1 MTVATAPPRVR
12 WRGPYA
18 SHVLY
23 GRVGLSPV
31 MIGRAA
37 ELDRL
42 TRLMAVG
49 PGRTPAVALIGG
61 EAGIGKTR
69 LVRELCDRVPA
80 GVPVLAGQAEPG
92 ALGRPFE
99 LLLDSLEGL
108 DVDPDALAVVT
119 DRSRPL
125 DERVLVGLEAVRRV
139 ASKEGPIS
147 GRAVVVFEDLHWADS
162 ESITLFER
170 LAEPDCG
177 PLVLVG
183 TYRPDAISRRHP
195 VSELLPRLERRHSV
209 THVRLDRLSQLD
221 VGAFLG
227 AVYGGAASYRV
238 VESLHART
246 GGNPF
251 FLEEL
256 LGAAGTELDPEG
268 LADQPLPWSLAEL
281 VRTQL
286 EELDPAERR
295 VLETA
300 AVLGR
305 RIHFDVLAA
314 VTKLSEDDL
323 IDHLRS
329 LVGRGLL
336 LEQEEDVFAF
346 RHALAREAVGDDLLG
361 REKRRINRLALDAL
375 QVSGSCDL
383 AAIAHHAEAAG
394 EEAVLVDAARRGS
407 VDYLDQ
413 GSTFQALQLAELGLS
428 VADDDPEL
436 LAVAARAAWLAG
448 LIDDAFAHNA
458 HRLEVAEA
466 AGDLETVSAV
476 LRLHVRLAWERGDT
490 PEMVRSTGALEAL
503 VEGLP
508 EAHERGM
515 ALAVLAQS
523 TMLRDELPR
532 AIGWADAA
540 LELARRIG
548 DPAVVAH
555 ASVEKGSALVM
566 VPGRF
571 DEGAALLRTAADV
584 AEGIG
589 DDVVV
594 ARALHNLVRT
604 DTRPRD
610 AAESRRQ
617 LERMRVA
624 AERVGFDSMAGSAHA
639 QGLADLAEW
648 EGDLGAAQA
657 ALEDGRRLDR
667 GYLLTHKG
675 SWFSVHEAGL
685 ALEAGDVE
693 RARRIAEDLQGLPG
707 KPTWFLGLWCHVL
720 FRLGRIEE
728 GLTAVDDL
736 CAFADTGRH
745 PGERGW
751 LSGGTVHSVVS
762 AALRAGVP
770 PASLQGLA
778 DRIATQPKGFTASL
792 SDGAAEDE
800 AHAIKSLV
808 DGQLAEADGRVDEAL
823 GEYLRAAAAEESLF
837 PYERGYARLAAARCL
852 IALGRIEEAKD
863 EAKLAD
869 CLLER
874 WAGWRVEELEAV
886 RRRVGLGGPVAGP
899 EALTPREREVVALLT
914 EGLSNAELAGR
925 LFISPKTAAVHVS
938 NVLAKLGMASRTE
951 VAAWAIR
958 EGVGR

>member
-1 MTVATAPPRVR
+1 
-12 WRGPYA
+12 
-18 SHVLY
+18 
-23 GRVGLSPV
+23 

-49 PGRTPAVALIGG
+49 PGRTPAVALVAG

-69 LVRELCDRVPA
+69 LVRELCDRIPA

-99 LLLDSLEGL
+99 LLLDALDGL
-108 DVDPDALAVVT
+108 DVDRDALAAVT
-119 DRSRPL
+119 DRSRPIE
-125 DERVLVGLEAVRRV
+125 ERVLLGLDIVRGV
-139 ASKEGPIS
+139 AAKDGPGG
-147 GRAVVVFEDLHWADS
+147 GRAVIVFEDLHWADS

-183 TYRPDAISRRHP
+183 TYRPDAVNRRHP
-195 VSELLPRLERRHSV
+195 VSELLPRIERRHTV
-209 THVRLDRLSQLD
+209 THLRLDRLSPLD

-227 AVYGGAASYRV
+227 AVYGGAPSYRV

-256 LGAAGTELDPEG
+256 LGAAGTELDPES

-281 VRTQL
+281 VRAQL
-286 EELDPAERR
+286 EELEPAERR
-295 VLETA
+295 VLEAA

-314 VTKLSEDDL
+314 VTHLGEGEL

-336 LEQEEDVFAF
+336 IEQEEDVFAF

-361 REKRRINRLALDAL
+361 REKRRINRLALEAL
-375 QVSGSCDL
+375 QQTGSCDL
-383 AAIAHHAEAAG
+383 AAIAHHAEGAG
-394 EEAVLVDAARRGS
+394 DTDVLVDAARRGS
-407 VDYLDQ
+407 ADYLQQ

-428 VADDDPEL
+428 VADDDLQL

-458 HRLEVAEA
+458 HRLEVAERT
-466 AGDLETVSAV
+466 GDLETVSATR
-476 LRLHVRLAWERGDT
+476 RLHVRLAWERGDT
-490 PEMVRSTGALEAL
+490 PEMVRSTQAIEAL
-503 VEGLP
+503 VEQLP
-508 EAHERGM
+508 DRHERGM

-523 TMLRDELPR
+523 AMLRDDLPR
-532 AIGWADAA
+532 SVEWADCA
-540 LELARRIG
+540 LEVAARLG
-548 DPAVVAH
+548 DAAVEAH

-566 VPGRF
+566 VPPRF
-571 DEGAALLRTAADV
+571 DEGADLLRTAADI
-584 AEGIG
+584 AEALG

-685 ALEAGDVE
+685 ALEAGDLE
-693 RARRIAEDLQGLPG
+693 RARRITEDLQGLPG

-728 GLTAVDDL
+728 GLAAAAAL
-736 CAFADTGRH
+736 CALADAGRH

-751 LSGGTVHSVVS
+751 LSGGTVHAVVS
-762 AALRAGVP
+762 AALRAGVAP
-770 PASLQGLA
+770 TELQGLA
-778 DRIATQPKGFTASL
+778 DRVATQPKGLTTIP
-792 SDGAAEDE
+792 AEE

-808 DGQLAEADGRVDEAL
+808 DAQLAEAGGRVEEAL
-823 GEYLRAAAAEESLF
+823 ALYQQAAVAVDSLY
-837 PYERGYARLAAARCL
+837 PYERGTARVGAARCL
-852 IALGRIEEAKD
+852 IGLGRLEEAKD
-863 EAKLAD
+863 EAKQAD
-869 CLLER
+869 ALLER

-958 EGVGR
+958 EGVGA